1 MVQNVWKDPFLALSR
16 MWSNSSTCS
25 SFSGSFSRHSY
36 CRYGSSERRS
46 GMMEFTSMSLWRS
59 EWHLR
64 SAFFSLSSIRALIL
78 ARCTVYLT
86 KYTFSSYGGGCLGL
100 YIMLHGC
107 TVKHIHSRPPPSK
120 VRHTG
125 HNHCIIKTRLSE
137 PPPSVLYGCS
147 PCSDIYMSVIRPPS
161 KYLMCMP
168 ATILYVIVCIS
179 FCSHFAMVCAHCFF
193 HTSGWAG

>member
-1 MVQNVWKDPFLALSR
+1 MIWLCIYKSCTLYLPVSLCSLSARWWYSCLLRMVQNVWKDPFLALSR

-46 GMMEFTSMSLWRS
+46 GMMDFTSMSLWRS

-100 YIMLHGC
+100 YIMLD
-107 TVKHIHSRPPPSK
+107 V
-120 VRHTG
+120 
-125 HNHCIIKTRLSE
+125 LSNIFIVDL
-137 PPPSVLYGCS
+137 PLRK
-147 PCSDIYMSVIRPPS
+147 SVI
-161 KYLMCMP
+161 L
-168 ATILYVIVCIS
+168 ATTTV
-179 FCSHFAMVCAHCFF
+179 
-193 HTSGWAG
+193 